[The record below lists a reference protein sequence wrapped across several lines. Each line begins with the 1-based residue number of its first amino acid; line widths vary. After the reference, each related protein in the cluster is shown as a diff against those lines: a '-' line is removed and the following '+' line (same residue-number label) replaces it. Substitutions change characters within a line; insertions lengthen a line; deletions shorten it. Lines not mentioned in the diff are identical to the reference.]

1 MKININ
7 HEGLRYNYIEVT
19 NFKVSF
25 IFTDKKSDFTI
36 LKVTNV

>member
-1 MKININ
+1 MKVLDIII
-7 HEGLRYNYIEVT
+7 LEVT

>member
-1 MKININ
+1 MKTPGIII
-7 HEGLRYNYIEVT
+7 RKVI